1 MTSTALL
8 LLAGLVISLAHRPR
22 YRTEGEIRE
31 TRRRLAGVRD
41 PRRGGWGG
49 GEGNGGGTE
58 DRGDIVQS
66 ILTYDDL
73 VEKSSYDHHKEDDAS
88 KRTVE
93 HFETNTSN
101 TFQTVD
107 KNEKVP
113 VENNHILRNTEIK
126 ETHDL
131 AKGKPAE
138 LDNYVGC
145 PVLDYLGGLDDLLL
159 HPTLDW

>member
-1 MTSTALL
+1 MVTRLVGFPHPALL
-8 LLAGLVISLAHRPR
+8 LLAGLVVSLAHRPR

-41 PRRGGWGG
+41 PRRGGWDG
-49 GEGNGGGTE
+49 GEGAGGGTE
-58 DRGDIVQS
+58 DIGEGLKLVTDIVQR

-73 VEKSSYDHHKEDDAS
+73 VEKSSYEHHKEDDAS
-88 KRTVE
+88 KRTVG

-101 TFQTVD
+101 AFQTVD

-113 VENNHILRNTEIK
+113 VETNHILRNTEIN

-131 AKGKPAE
+131 AKGRRKS
-138 LDNYVGC
+138 V
-145 PVLDYLGGLDDLLL
+145 
-159 HPTLDW
+159 